1 MVVFL
6 ISELSWF
13 CGQHILSACSKYI
26 SFIKIFF
33 FSWNFFVVGWW
44 PKAYLL
50 FISLVFFFFF
60 FLVSRAILNY
70 TLNTIQLSSVKR
82 HKREAE
88 QISRLKKKNP
98 IKHISYIETRITM
111 KLFQVLFA
119 MNSIIINYVLIFV
132 TQKKIT
138 SRKYMLFSTQM
149 FKPVKI
155 VSQKIYSITI
165 KTTFLVSCKLATFIS
180 MSWSPKNWQIA
191 YFSLNLESVLLSYW
205 PNKTK

>member
-1 MVVFL
+1 MEF
-6 ISELSWF
+6 F
-13 CGQHILSACSKYI
+13 CCWLMAKGLP
-26 SFIKIFF
+26 FIYF
-33 FSWNFFVVGWW
+33 
-44 PKAYLL
+44 PC
-50 FISLVFFFFF
+50 FFFFF
-60 FLVSRAILNY
+60 FSVQS
-70 TLNTIQLSSVKR
+70 NTELYFKYHTAFLSKEAQKR
-82 HKREAE
+82 SWTNFK
-88 QISRLKKKNP
+88 IKKKNP